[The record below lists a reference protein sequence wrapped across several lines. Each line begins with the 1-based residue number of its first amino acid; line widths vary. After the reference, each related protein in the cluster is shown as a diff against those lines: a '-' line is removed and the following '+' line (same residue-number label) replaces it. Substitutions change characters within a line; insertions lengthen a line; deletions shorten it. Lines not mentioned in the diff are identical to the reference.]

1 MRSDEFEPR
10 TVSQALEDAQLKGT
24 DIDCVATLEFWHEI
38 LVPPKTPKHYPNPPK
53 SVAVRIG
60 ATDAIEKNQLYAHP
74 MGGNGPQELINIMGE
89 KISTGEIR
97 SAVICGAEG
106 LAASR
111 YPSSTLF
118 PLFILGSPYSK
129 LNIRK
134 EGTLIIMGL
143 LGNLGLEERSCS
155 RHVSARGG

>member
-118 PLFILGSPYSK
+118 PFLFW
-129 LNIRK
+129 
-134 EGTLIIMGL
+134 GL
-143 LGNLGLEERSCS
+143 LIKAE
-155 RHVSARGG
+155 H